1 MEGQEL
7 EGSRCTTLYIVFFE
21 VHQLYEFESYE
32 YETLNS
38 ETTEKPSGEMWPS
51 VNTIPNFQ

>member
-32 YETLNS
+32 SETLNS
-38 ETTEKPSGEMWPS
+38 ETTEKPSGE
-51 VNTIPNFQ
+51 V